1 PNGDSLACRVLHER
15 ARSFDGR
22 NHLVYFS
29 PSTLSDLFDRCGF
42 DVPYVATTV
51 SSAVAIAEHLAYEEP
66 YSEAGLV
73 DDVPA
78 EILAALE
85 PRLAELHLGYK
96 LHALA
101 VKRA

>member
-1 PNGDSLACRVLHER
+1 MPH
-15 ARSFDGR
+15 
-22 NHLVYFS
+22 
-29 PSTLSDLFDRCGF
+29 
-42 DVPYVATTV
+42 VATTV
-51 SSAVAIAEHLAYEEP
+51 SSAAAIAEHLAYEEP

-78 EILAALE
+78 EIMAALE
-85 PRLAELHLGYK
+85 PRLADLHLGYK